1 MIIEILGLQAIDANV
16 PNNQNDILSALV
28 SFWTQN
34 QQGSSSSNNPSKNQ
48 ETFSFPTQNNNS
60 NFNNW
65 WNSSLPFNFSG
76 KSSQTPLKLSSTA
89 SPSQQTVR
97 FDSLPILLQQ
107 TYCSLITS
115 VINPKTTP
123 QEIDTMIAKIPPPYQ
138 ETFLFIVNNQDQT
151 LLHYYCGADQPSP
164 ALFSYL
170 IKKLQPIDAM
180 NRPDSQNITPLN
192 LLFTHKRFDLIL
204 EFIQSLNPTSN
215 DEAKLITNICNTC
228 FNVFQQNDEYLNVF
242 NSNLTNI
249 INNQFLNSQKGK
261 LSKDELALLKNI
273 FSTLDAENHD
283 LIPNFLSSDQ
293 NNASFF
299 ALAIQQGKI
308 DLANLFISYIH
319 QFNEDDLNS
328 IFQELNQYI
337 INKSE
342 NSKFQLT
349 ANDPLFQM
357 IDFIMKKCEPE
368 IFISAFRNLIENQL
382 LSSETKNISDNQLT
396 FLKYILSNFKQ
407 PSRNTQDNDDIE
419 TLLAS
424 DSDDVSLLALAIKQ
438 EKINLANLFL
448 PYRSHLEAIEVENVL
463 EELNQYIIKKANNNE
478 KIKKESNTHKTQNII
493 NTSLLKLI
501 EAIIQNC
508 KSSTNFPSS
517 FMHTLV
523 QYASVQQLE
532 QILPLFPS
540 NMVQMLLFE
549 SKDKKTTPFEIV
561 AFEQQD
567 VAKLKILLDFI
578 DDPQQCFEIRNQDG
592 EHFLQILANHD
603 RNLTKLKSMFNLF
616 SNDLQASAA
625 LALNNNQKNM
635 FDIAMDSNATNT
647 LQYLLQITVPEDKLF
662 EWSSSDEYNPWIY
675 SVLFAIKKK
684 RNNKKNNAQQVN
696 ISSYL
701 NSLNRN
707 GNSLLHIA
715 AQNLALKNI
724 CTLIQNGA
732 DVTLKNDDELNPIRI
747 LAQQINN
754 EFSDQERR
762 FRNNNNRRN
771 NIENYANFLY
781 EILKQVERQCAKIKN
796 NDEDAFQ
803 NFINEQDSESGN
815 TLLHEILQLPL
826 SSNIIKLLKR
836 HNADFT
842 IQNTDGLTPL
852 NIALQ
857 SQDEDIIKLLTP
869 PQEDD

>member
-180 NRPDSQNITPLN
+180 NRPDLQNITPLN

-228 FNVFQQNDEYLNVF
+228 FNVLQQNDQYLDVF
-242 NSNLTNI
+242 TSNFKNI
-249 INNQFLNSQKGK
+249 IKNQFLNSQKGK
-261 LSKDELALLKNI
+261 ISKDELALLKNI

-283 LIPNFLSSDQ
+283 LIPNFLSSDP

-342 NSKFQLT
+342 NSKFQLS

-382 LSSETKNISDNQLT
+382 LSSETKKISDNQLT

-532 QILPLFPS
+532 QIISLLS
-540 NMVQMLLFE
+540 SEIVKTLLFE
-549 SKDKKTTPFEIV
+549 TNENDQTAFEIV

-567 VAKLKILLDFI
+567 IAKLKTLLDFI
-578 DDPQQCFEIRNQDG
+578 DDHQQCFEIKNKKG
-592 EHFLQILANHD
+592 ENFLQALAYND
-603 RNLTKLKSMFNLF
+603 ANLEKLKKMFKLF
-616 SNDLQASAA
+616 SDDLQSSAA
-625 LALNNNQKNM
+625 LALNTESQNM
-635 FDIAMDSNATNT
+635 FDIAMESNASNIFK
-647 LQYLLQITVPEDKLF
+647 YLFQITIPPKEKLF
-662 EWSSSDEYNPWIY
+662 EWSTSDEYHSGLLALQNN
-675 SVLFAIKKK
+675 VK
-684 RNNKKNNAQQVN
+684 RLKS
-696 ISSYL
+696 SSYL
-701 NSLNRN
+701 NSLLDED

-715 AQNLALKNI
+715 AANGALQNVR
-724 CTLIQNGA
+724 TLINAGIDITSENQEGR
-732 DVTLKNDDELNPIRI
+732 NPIRVLIQQMNTKFNKKQTKKKKNNKNNKQKSDRLVLLGKI
-747 LAQQINN
+747 LNQAAA
-754 EFSDQERR
+754 S
-762 FRNNNNRRN
+762 
-771 NIENYANFLY
+771 
-781 EILKQVERQCAKIKN
+781 LKSQN
-796 NDEDAFQ
+796 GNDEDAFQ
-803 NFINEQDSESGN
+803 NFINEQDSKTGN
-815 TLLHEILQLPL
+815 TLVHEIVKLPL
-826 SSNIIKLLKR
+826 SLEIVNFLNR
-836 HNADFT
+836 HHADFT
-842 IQNTDGLTPL
+842 IQNFNEKTPL
-852 NIALQ
+852 DIALK
-857 SQDEDIIKLLTP
+857 SQTQDIIKLLPTS
-869 PQEDD
+869 ENA